1 MTSYLNSNFDLN
13 DAELVDV
20 IDELSFWAAPFGIKL
35 LDRINYRK
43 KITALDIGFGAG
55 FPLTELAMRLGSS
68 SKVYGIDPW
77 KSASDRTRKK
87 LAIYGIQNVELFDGV
102 AENIPLEDHSVD
114 LIISNNGLNN
124 VNDLNKVLSECAR
137 ISRLEAQM
145 VFTFNTNA
153 TFNEFY
159 DLLEETL
166 KEEHLT
172 DALVKMNEQIYMK
185 RKPLS
190 EFKEELINHG
200 FSIESVDEEYFEY
213 KFADGTSMLNH
224 YFMML
229 AFMGGWKNIIPVEQQ
244 KVIFEIV
251 EKKMNQQALRDG
263 FFRMSVPF
271 YVINCKHH

>member
-1 MTSYLNSNFDLN
+1 MTTYLNSNFDLN
-13 DAELVDV
+13 NTELVDV

-43 KITALDIGFGAG
+43 KITVLDIGFGAG

-68 SKVYGIDPW
+68 SKLYGIDPW

-137 ISRLEAQM
+137 ISRPDAQM

-159 DLLEETL
+159 DLLAETL
-166 KEEHLT
+166 KEDHLT
-172 DALVKMNEQIYMK
+172 DALNKMNEQIYTK

-224 YFMML
+224 YFMRL
-229 AFMGGWKNIIPVEQQ
+229 AFMEGWKNIIPTEKQ
-244 KVIFEIV
+244 KMIFEIV
-251 EKKMNQQALRDG
+251 EKKMNQQASREG

>member
-13 DAELVDV
+13 ATELVDV
-20 IDELSFWAAPFGIKL
+20 FDELPFWAAPFGIKL
-35 LDRINYRK
+35 LDRVNYHK

-87 LAIYGIQNVELFDGV
+87 LALYGIQNIELIDGV
-102 AENIPLEDHSVD
+102 AESIPLEDKSVD

-124 VNDLNKVLSECAR
+124 VSDLDKVLTECAR
-137 ISRLEAQM
+137 ISKPEAQL
-145 VFTFNTNA
+145 VFTFNANT
-153 TFNEFY
+153 TFHEFY
-159 DLLEETL
+159 DLLAETL
-166 KEEHLT
+166 KEEQLT
-172 DALVKMNEQIYMK
+172 DALDKMNEQIYTK

-200 FSIESVDEEYFEY
+200 FSIASVDEEYFEY

-224 YFMML
+224 YFIRL
-229 AFMGGWKNIIPVEQQ
+229 AFIGGWKNIIPTDKQST
-244 KVIFEIV
+244 IFKIV
-251 EKKMNQQALRDG
+251 EEKMNRQSSKDG

-271 YVINCKHH
+271 YVISGKYH

>member
-13 DAELVDV
+13 DTELVDV
-20 IDELSFWAAPFGIKL
+20 FDELPFWAASFGIKL

-55 FPLTELAMRLGSS
+55 FPLTELAMRLGNS

-87 LAIYGIQNVELFDGV
+87 LALYGIQNVELIDGV
-102 AENIPLEDHSVD
+102 AENIPLDNNSVD

-124 VNDLNKVLSECAR
+124 VSDLNLVLSECAR
-137 ISRLEAQM
+137 ISKTEAQLA
-145 VFTFNTNA
+145 FTFNTNT

-159 DLLEETL
+159 DLLAETL

-172 DALVKMNEQIYMK
+172 EALDKMNEQIYAK

-190 EFKEELINHG
+190 EFTDKLIHHG
-200 FSIESVDEEYFEY
+200 FSIESVDEEYFDY
-213 KFADGTSMLNH
+213 KFTDGTSMLNH
-224 YFMML
+224 YFIRL
-229 AFMGGWKNIIPVEQQ
+229 AFIGGWKNVIPIDKQQIIFKIIE
-244 KVIFEIV
+244 E
-251 EKKMNQQALRDG
+251 KMNQQASRDG

-271 YVINCKHH
+271 YVINCKYH

>member
-13 DAELVDV
+13 ATELVDV
-20 IDELSFWAAPFGIKL
+20 FDELPFWAAPFGIKL
-35 LDRINYRK
+35 LDRVNYHK

-55 FPLTELAMRLGSS
+55 FPLTELAMRMGSS

-87 LAIYGIQNVELFDGV
+87 LALYGIQNVELIDGV
-102 AENIPLEDHSVD
+102 AESIPLEDKSVD

-124 VNDLNKVLSECAR
+124 VSDLDKVLTECAR
-137 ISRLEAQM
+137 ISKPEAQL
-145 VFTFNTNA
+145 VFTFNANT
-153 TFNEFY
+153 TFHEFY
-159 DLLEETL
+159 DLLAETL
-166 KEEHLT
+166 KEEQLT
-172 DALVKMNEQIYMK
+172 DALDKMNEQIYTK

-200 FSIESVDEEYFEY
+200 FSIASVDEEYFEY

-224 YFMML
+224 YFIRL
-229 AFMGGWKNIIPVEQQ
+229 AFIGGWKNIIPTDKQST
-244 KVIFEIV
+244 IFKIV
-251 EKKMNQQALRDG
+251 EEKMNQQSSKDG

-271 YVINCKHH
+271 YVISGKYH